1 MSSFISWVKKYPMTM
16 LLIICCLI
24 GGPYFGGQRVIEA
37 YENYMGKAKGAD
49 VLEEWTQKAMKQQ
62 TLMKAD
68 AQGTKEQQV
77 AQKGGPFVD
86 VDQSYLDDAV
96 FIGDSRTDTLK
107 MYAGWDNATYY
118 VKTGTNIWDIMDVV
132 PDDENITIDEEL
144 QKHQFG
150 KVYIMLG
157 VNELGTGT
165 AETYYQQFKKVVERI
180 RELQP
185 DALIFVESIIHVSAL
200 KDAEGTV
207 INNKEINARNK
218 WLKKLA
224 DNKTIFYLDYNEV
237 LDDENGALK
246 ADSTFEVFI
255 CRQTSLN
262 HGKNT
267 SSAMAFNRAAA
278 FCSLSRR
285 GFG

>member
-157 VNELGTGT
+157 FNELGTGT

-224 DNKTIFYLDYNEV
+224 DNKNIFYLDYNEV

-246 ADSTFEVFI
+246 ADSTFDGVHLQADQLEPWKEYI
-255 CRQTSLN
+255 LS
-262 HGKNT
+262 HGVQ
-267 SSAMAFNRAAA
+267 
-278 FCSLSRR
+278 
-285 GFG
+285 

>member
-96 FIGDSRTDTLK
+96 FIGDSRTVGLHDYTDLSEHADFLCKTSLTIYKVLEENFKGMGTVEEVLK
-107 MYAGWDNATYY
+107 KKQY
-118 VKTGTNIWDIMDVV
+118 
-132 PDDENITIDEEL
+132 
-144 QKHQFG
+144 G
-150 KVYIMLG
+150 KIYIMVG
-157 VNELGTGT
+157 INELGRGT
-165 AETYYQQFKKVVERI
+165 TEDFMAKYTEVVDTLHEWD
-180 RELQP
+180 P
-185 DALIFVESIIHVSAL
+185 DARIIIQGIMKVSGK
-200 KDAEGTV
+200 KDAEDKV
-207 INNKEINARNK
+207 FNNSNITGRNHAIAT
-218 WLKKLA
+218 LA
-224 DNKTIFYLDYNEV
+224 DNYHIFYIDMNEAVCDEEGNLNAEYTHDQIHLLGMYND
-237 LDDENGALK
+237 LWKDFLMTKGI
-246 ADSTFEVFI
+246 S
-255 CRQTSLN
+255 
-262 HGKNT
+262 G
-267 SSAMAFNRAAA
+267 
-278 FCSLSRR
+278 
-285 GFG
+285 

>member
-1 MSSFISWVKKYPMTM
+1 MRGWIDWARKYPMTM

-24 GGPYFGGQRVIEA
+24 GGPYFGGQRAIEA
-37 YENYMGKAKGAD
+37 YKNYTGKATAAD
-49 VLEEWTQKAMKQQ
+49 VLGTWTQKAAEHP
-62 TLMKAD
+62 TLLKAD
-68 AQGTKEQQV
+68 AQGTKEQQ
-77 AQKGGPFVD
+77 AAKKGGPFTD

-107 MYAGWDNATYY
+107 MYAGWENTTYY
-118 VKTGTNIWDIMDVV
+118 VKTGTNIWDIMD
-132 PDDENITIDEEL
+132 
-144 QKHQFG
+144 
-150 KVYIMLG
+150 

-165 AETYYQQFKKVVERI
+165 AETYYQQFKKVVARI

-185 DALIFVESIIHVSAL
+185 NALIFVESIIHVSAE

-207 INNKEINARNK
+207 INNTEINARNK

-246 ADSTFEVFI
+246 ADSTFDGVHLQADKIEPWKQFI
-255 CRQTSLN
+255 LS
-262 HGKNT
+262 HGVK
-267 SSAMAFNRAAA
+267 
-278 FCSLSRR
+278 
-285 GFG
+285 

>member
-1 MSSFISWVKKYPMTM
+1 MDGLINWTKKYPMTM

-24 GGPYFGGQRVIEA
+24 GGPYFGGQRLINV
-37 YENYMGKAKGAD
+37 YENYVGKAQGAD
-49 VLEEWTQKAMKQQ
+49 VLEAWTAKIPEQ
-62 TLMKAD
+62 TMLLKAD
-68 AQGTKEQQV
+68 AQGTKDQQT

-132 PDDENITIDEEL
+132 PDDEEITIDEAL
-144 QKHQFG
+144 QKKQFG

-185 DALIFVESIIHVSAL
+185 NALIFVESIMHVSAD

-224 DNKTIFYLDYNEV
+224 DNQTIFYLDANEV
-237 LDDENGALK
+237 LDDDNGALAADATFDGVHLQADKIGPWK
-246 ADSTFEVFI
+246 AYI
-255 CRQTSLN
+255 LG
-262 HGKNT
+262 HGVQ
-267 SSAMAFNRAAA
+267 
-278 FCSLSRR
+278 
-285 GFG
+285 

>member
-1 MSSFISWVKKYPMTM
+1 MIRCSDQCIVQQEVQDSNIQNAV
-16 LLIICCLI
+16 
-24 GGPYFGGQRVIEA
+24 VI
-37 YENYMGKAKGAD
+37 
-49 VLEEWTQKAMKQQ
+49 VPTF
-62 TLMKAD
+62 
-68 AQGTKEQQV
+68 
-77 AQKGGPFVD
+77 P
-86 VDQSYLDDAV
+86 
-96 FIGDSRTDTLK
+96 
-107 MYAGWDNATYY
+107 
-118 VKTGTNIWDIMDVV
+118 DVV

-237 LDDENGALK
+237 LEDENGALK
-246 ADSTFEVFI
+246 ADSTFDGVHLQADQLEPWKEYI
-255 CRQTSLN
+255 LS
-262 HGKNT
+262 HGVQ
-267 SSAMAFNRAAA
+267 
-278 FCSLSRR
+278 
-285 GFG
+285 

>member
-1 MSSFISWVKKYPMTM
+1 MNGFISWAKKYPMTL

-24 GGPYFGGQRVIEA
+24 GGPYFGGQRVVES
-37 YENYMGKAKGAD
+37 YENYMKKAQGVD
-49 VLEEWTQKAMKQQ
+49 VLADWTEKIIKQPV
-62 TLMKAD
+62 LVKAD

-132 PDDENITIDEEL
+132 PDGSDITIDEEL

-185 DALIFVESIIHVSAL
+185 DAVIFVESIIHVSAA
-200 KDAEGTV
+200 KDSEGTV
-207 INNKEINARNK
+207 INNKEINVRNK

-237 LDDENGALK
+237 LDDDNGALA
-246 ADSTFEVFI
+246 ADSTFDGVHLQADKLEPWKEYI
-255 CRQTSLN
+255 LG
-262 HGKNT
+262 HGVAYPAH
-267 SSAMAFNRAAA
+267 S
-278 FCSLSRR
+278 
-285 GFG
+285 GD